1 MKINQWENRF
11 NDSTEPQY
19 MSKRFQEA
27 KGQIDPEKVYTVDE
41 AIGLAKSTSTVKFDA
56 SVELHI
62 RLGIDPGKTDQLVRG
77 TISLPHMTGKT
88 KRVAAFVEADQE
100 DLAKKAGANIVGGE
114 ELIAEIVSKG
124 KIDFDV
130 AVATPSMMPKVAK
143 AAKVLGPKGLMP
155 NPKSDT
161 VGTDLE
167 KMIKEQKAG
176 KLSFRN
182 DNGGNLH
189 VIIGKVSQPKTEIKA
204 NFEAIMERIIKIKP
218 SSAKGIY
225 LKNGYL
231 TTSMGPSIKIELE

>member
-1 MKINQWENRF
+1 MKWECLKHACTTNK
-11 NDSTEPQY
+11 N
-19 MSKRFQEA
+19 MSKRLKEA

-41 AIGLAKSTSTVKFDA
+41 AISLAKTTSTVKFDA
-56 SVELHI
+56 TIELHI

-88 KRVAAFVEADQE
+88 KRVAAFVEPDKE
-100 DLAKKAGANIVGGE
+100 EVAKKAGADIVGGE
-114 ELIAEIVSKG
+114 ELIGEIISKG

-130 AVATPSMMPKVAK
+130 AVATPSMMPKIAK

-155 NPKSDT
+155 NPKSET
-161 VGTDLE
+161 VGTDLD
-167 KMIKEQKAG
+167 KMIGEQKAG

-189 VIIGKVSQPKTEIKA
+189 VIIGKVSQPETEIKA
-204 NFEAIMERIIKIKP
+204 NFDTLMQLITKIRP
-218 SSAKGIY
+218 SSTKGIY

>member
-1 MKINQWENRF
+1 MRLHHKLM
-11 NDSTEPQY
+11 P
-19 MSKRFQEA
+19 SKRFKEVKA
-27 KGQIDPEKVYTVDE
+27 TIDPENIYSVDE

-56 SVELHI
+56 SVELHL
-62 RLGIDPGKTDQLVRG
+62 RLGIDPSKTDQLVRG
-77 TISLPHMTGKT
+77 TISLPYASGKT
-88 KRVAAFVEADQE
+88 KRVAAFVESDKE
-100 DLAKKAGANIVGGE
+100 DVAKKAGADIVGGE
-114 ELIAEIVSKG
+114 DLINEIVSKG

-130 AVATPSMMPKVAK
+130 AVATPSMMPKIAK

-189 VIIGKVSQPKTEIKA
+189 VIIGKVSQPEAEIKA
-204 NFEAIMERIIKIKP
+204 NYEAILDLVNKIKP

-225 LKNGYL
+225 LRGGYI